1 MGFCKSKLARLILP
15 RRIFDFFDTIGRKK
29 TFSAVRHPLSAG
41 PKGIRIPGFSTA
53 GALCALD
60 LLDAPRLAGLSWRR
74 ARPLDQ
80 FQPRRPLATARW
92 RSNAVAARLFGE
104 IRLVK
109 SRTRPKERG
118 GPTIG
123 ERNPGSAITAD

>member
-80 FQPRRPLATARW
+80 FQPRRPLATPLRPIEASDVDMTEQDLSADRQK
-92 RSNAVAARLFGE
+92 AVA
-104 IRLVK
+104 
-109 SRTRPKERG
+109 S
-118 GPTIG
+118 
-123 ERNPGSAITAD
+123 